1 MDIHRMENINAA
13 LTYLTEKRGIRL
25 VGIGARDVL
34 EGSEKLILG
43 LLWTIILRLEISE
56 FSIDGA

>member
-1 MDIHRMENINAA
+1 MENINAA